1 MNMPT
6 SEQCEDWSSAQV
18 ASFLCQ
24 NQMRECAAA
33 AKRMRIDGHRFMNLS
48 DSDMTRFS
56 LIHQLQLQKMVQD
69 IKKNDGSILNR
80 LRRFRNKSS
89 PKLPVRDYRDNDVE
103 EEQWSEEEFDSDT
116 YEVPQEEKDDSY
128 EPPPC
133 QRVFTSTSS
142 ASFPRGE
149 YIDSC
154 RSRPN
159 HSPRKPIWPPKTT
172 KPPPSPSLP
181 PKPNQQDYDEEDYV
195 NPESDNYI
203 NPTEESPAN
212 RPMHGR
218 GKPITSSPS
227 MSKTVPGC
235 SNSSDVYEVPDM
247 EENSPPP
254 LSRPSTLLR
263 VPTQS
268 LPPRASPRMHIKNC
282 HPIPIQEP
290 IDDDEYEVC
299 NPDTTGSTTSGEKPL
314 PALPKPMPR
323 EMKPLK
329 PYFKPRPD
337 IASGGNEGTALAT
350 RHINQKLTA
359 TPQPSEYKRAKIPLP
374 QMLTSH
380 KTDRGTVATDENGLT
395 DAEEG
400 TDVLK
405 KPWYAS
411 SCDRKTAED
420 ALVRSNKDG
429 SFLIRKSSGQDTQ
442 QPYTL
447 VVFYNS
453 RVYNIPVRYIQA
465 SQRYALGREKK
476 GEERFTSV
484 SHIIENHQRNPLVL
498 IDGQSNT
505 KDSTKLCYAV
515 NP

>member
-1 MNMPT
+1 
-6 SEQCEDWSSAQV
+6 
-18 ASFLCQ
+18 
-24 NQMRECAAA
+24 
-33 AKRMRIDGHRFMNLS
+33 
-48 DSDMTRFS
+48 
-56 LIHQLQLQKMVQD
+56 MVQD

-80 LRRFRNKSS
+80 LRRFQNKSS
-89 PKLPVRDYRDNDVE
+89 PKLPVRDY
-103 EEQWSEEEFDSDT
+103 QGKTYLHDSDT

-128 EPPPC
+128 ETPPC

-142 ASFPRGE
+142 ASFPRGD
-149 YIDSC
+149 YIGSC
-154 RSRPN
+154 HSRPH

-172 KPPPSPSLP
+172 KPSKSPSLP

-195 NPESDNYI
+195 NPESDDEDNYI

-212 RPMHGR
+212 KCYQDTLMSTYNPHVNFPSDRPMHGR
-218 GKPITSSPS
+218 GKLITSSPS
-227 MSKTVPGC
+227 MSKTVPETML
-235 SNSSDVYEVPDM
+235 DVSHVLFHLK
-247 EENSPPP
+247 ENSPPP
-254 LSRPSTLLR
+254 VSRPSTLLR

-268 LPPRASPRMHIKNC
+268 LPPRASPRMHIRNC

-299 NPDTTGSTTSGEKPL
+299 NPDTTGSTMSGEKPL

-323 EMKPLK
+323 ETVVM
-329 PYFKPRPD
+329 FVFFQRPD

-350 RHINQKLTA
+350 RHINQNLTA
-359 TPQPSEYKRAKIPLP
+359 TPQPSEYK
-374 QMLTSH
+374 Q
-380 KTDRGTVATDENGLT
+380 TDRGTVPTDENGLK

-400 TDVLK
+400 TDILN

-411 SCDRKTAED
+411 TCDRKTAED

-465 SQRYALGREKK
+465 SQQYALGREKK

-498 IDGQSNT
+498 IDSQSNT

>member
-1 MNMPT
+1 MDTLNKFTAPA
-6 SEQCEDWSSAQV
+6 SAK
-18 ASFLCQ
+18 L
-24 NQMRECAAA
+24 R
-33 AKRMRIDGHRFMNLS
+33 
-48 DSDMTRFS
+48 
-56 LIHQLQLQKMVQD
+56 QLQKMVQD

-80 LRRFRNKSS
+80 LRRFQNKSS
-89 PKLPVRDYRDNDVE
+89 PKLPVKDYHGNDVE
-103 EEQWSEEEFDSDT
+103 EEQWSEKEFDSDT
-116 YEVPQEEKDDSY
+116 CEFPQEEKDDSY

-133 QRVFTSTSS
+133 QRVFLSTSS

-149 YIDSC
+149 YIDRC
-154 RSRPN
+154 RSRPASP
-159 HSPRKPIWPPKTT
+159 SPRKPVWPQKTT
-172 KPPPSPSLP
+172 KPSPSPSLP

-195 NPESDNYI
+195 NPESDDEDNYI

-212 RPMHGR
+212 HLMHRR
-218 GKPITSSPS
+218 GKPIRSSPS
-227 MSKTVPGC
+227 MSKTVPER
-235 SNSSDVYEVPDM
+235 SNSPDVYEVPDM

-254 LSRPSTLLR
+254 VSRPSTLLS
-263 VPTQS
+263 VPRQS
-268 LPPRASPRMHIKNC
+268 LPPRASPRMHMKSC
-282 HPIPIQEP
+282 HPIPVQEP
-290 IDDDEYEVC
+290 IDDAEYEAC
-299 NPDTTGSTTSGEKPL
+299 NPELTGSTASGQKPL
-314 PALPKPMPR
+314 PALPKPIPR
-323 EMKPLK
+323 ETKPLK
-329 PYFKPRPD
+329 PYFRPRPD

-350 RHINQKLTA
+350 RHINQKITA
-359 TPQPSEYKRAKIPLP
+359 TPQPSEYKCAKIPLP
-374 QMLTSH
+374 QMFTSH
-380 KTDRGTVATDENGLT
+380 KPDRGTVPTDEKGLT

-411 SCDRKTAED
+411 TCDRKTAED

-498 IDGQSNT
+498 IDSQSNS

>member
-1 MNMPT
+1 MDTFNKLTAP
-6 SEQCEDWSSAQV
+6 
-18 ASFLCQ
+18 ASVKL
-24 NQMRECAAA
+24 R
-33 AKRMRIDGHRFMNLS
+33 
-48 DSDMTRFS
+48 
-56 LIHQLQLQKMVQD
+56 QLQKMVQD

-80 LRRFRNKSS
+80 LRRFQNKSS
-89 PKLPVRDYRDNDVE
+89 PKLPVRDYQGNDVK
-103 EEQWSEEEFDSDT
+103 EEQRSEKEFDSDT

-142 ASFPRGE
+142 ASFPRGD

-154 RSRPN
+154 RSRPH

-172 KPPPSPSLP
+172 KPSPSPSLP
-181 PKPNQQDYDEEDYV
+181 PEEDYV
-195 NPESDNYI
+195 NPESDNEDNYI

-218 GKPITSSPS
+218 GKLITSSRS
-227 MSKTVPGC
+227 MSKTVPER
-235 SNSSDVYEVPDM
+235 SNSPDVYEVPDM

-254 LSRPSTLLR
+254 VSRPSTLLR

-268 LPPRASPRMHIKNC
+268 LPPRSSPRMHIRNC

-299 NPDTTGSTTSGEKPL
+299 NPDTTGSTMSVEKPL

-323 EMKPLK
+323 ETKPLK
-329 PYFKPRPD
+329 PYFRTRPD
-337 IASGGNEGTALAT
+337 IASGGNEGKALAT

-359 TPQPSEYKRAKIPLP
+359 TPQPSEYKRAMIPLP

-380 KTDRGTVATDENGLT
+380 KTDRGTVPTDENGLT

-400 TDVLK
+400 TDVLN

-411 SCDRKTAED
+411 TCDRKTAED

-453 RVYNIPVRYIQA
+453 RVYNIPVRYVQA

-476 GEERFTSV
+476 GEEHFTSV

-498 IDGQSNT
+498 IDSQSNT

>member
-1 MNMPT
+1 MDTLNKFTAPA
-6 SEQCEDWSSAQV
+6 SAK
-18 ASFLCQ
+18 L
-24 NQMRECAAA
+24 R
-33 AKRMRIDGHRFMNLS
+33 
-48 DSDMTRFS
+48 
-56 LIHQLQLQKMVQD
+56 QLQKMVQD

-80 LRRFRNKSS
+80 LRRFQNKSS
-89 PKLPVRDYRDNDVE
+89 PKLPVKDYQGNDVE
-103 EEQWSEEEFDSDT
+103 EEQWSEKEFDSDT
-116 YEVPQEEKDDSY
+116 CEFPQEEKDDSY

-133 QRVFTSTSS
+133 QRVFLSTSS

-154 RSRPN
+154 RSRPASP
-159 HSPRKPIWPPKTT
+159 SPRKPVWPPKTT
-172 KPPPSPSLP
+172 KPSPSPSLP
-181 PKPNQQDYDEEDYV
+181 PKPNQQDYDEEDYI
-195 NPESDNYI
+195 NPESDDEDNYI

-212 RPMHGR
+212 RLMHGR

-227 MSKTVPGC
+227 MSKTVPER
-235 SNSSDVYEVPDM
+235 SNSPDVYEVPDM

-254 LSRPSTLLR
+254 VSRPSTLLS
-263 VPTQS
+263 VPRQS
-268 LPPRASPRMHIKNC
+268 LPPRASPRMHMKSC
-282 HPIPIQEP
+282 HPIPVQEP
-290 IDDDEYEVC
+290 IDDAEYEAY
-299 NPDTTGSTTSGEKPL
+299 NPELS
-314 PALPKPMPR
+314 
-323 EMKPLK
+323 
-329 PYFKPRPD
+329 
-337 IASGGNEGTALAT
+337 TALAT
-350 RHINQKLTA
+350 RHINQKLPA
-359 TPQPSEYKRAKIPLP
+359 TPQPSEYKCAMIPLP
-374 QMLTSH
+374 QMFTSH
-380 KTDRGTVATDENGLT
+380 KSDRGTVPTDEKGLT

-411 SCDRKTAED
+411 TCDRKTAED

-498 IDGQSNT
+498 IDSQSNS

>member
-1 MNMPT
+1 M
-6 SEQCEDWSSAQV
+6 SQLSS
-18 ASFLCQ
+18 
-24 NQMRECAAA
+24 
-33 AKRMRIDGHRFMNLS
+33 
-48 DSDMTRFS
+48 
-56 LIHQLQLQKMVQD
+56 QLQKMVQD
-69 IKKNDGSILNR
+69 IKKSDGSILNR
-80 LRRFRNKSS
+80 LRRFQNKSA
-89 PKLPVRDYRDNDVE
+89 PKLPVRDYQGNDVE
-103 EEQWSEEEFDSDT
+103 EEQWSEKEFDSDT
-116 YEVPQEEKDDSY
+116 YEVPQEEDDSY

-133 QRVFTSTSS
+133 QRVFTSSS
-142 ASFPRGE
+142 SVSFPRGD

-154 RSRPN
+154 RSRPD
-159 HSPRKPIWPPKTT
+159 HSPRKPIRPPKTT
-172 KPPPSPSLP
+172 KPSPSPSLP

-195 NPESDNYI
+195 NPESDDEDNYI
-203 NPTEESPAN
+203 NPTEESSAN
-212 RPMHGR
+212 RPMHGI
-218 GKPITSSPS
+218 GKPIMSSPS
-227 MSKTVPGC
+227 MSKTVPER
-235 SNSSDVYEVPDM
+235 SNSSDVYEIPDM

-254 LSRPSTLLR
+254 VSRPSTLLR

-268 LPPRASPRMHIKNC
+268 LPPRASPRIHTKKR
-282 HPIPIQEP
+282 HPIPVQEP

-299 NPDTTGSTTSGEKPL
+299 DPDATGSATSGEKPL
-314 PALPKPMPR
+314 PELSKPTPR
-323 EMKPLK
+323 ETKPLK
-329 PYFKPRPD
+329 PYFRPRPD
-337 IASGGNEGTALAT
+337 IASRENEGPALAM

-359 TPQPSEYKRAKIPLP
+359 TPQPSEYKRANRIPLP
-374 QMLTSH
+374 QMFTSH
-380 KTDRGTVATDENGLT
+380 KPDRGTVPTAENGLP

-411 SCDRKTAED
+411 TCDRKTAED

-465 SQRYALGREKK
+465 LQRYALGREKK

-498 IDGQSNT
+498 IDSQSNT

>member
-1 MNMPT
+1 MR
-6 SEQCEDWSSAQV
+6 
-18 ASFLCQ
+18 SF
-24 NQMRECAAA
+24 
-33 AKRMRIDGHRFMNLS
+33 KR
-48 DSDMTRFS
+48 DM
-56 LIHQLQLQKMVQD
+56 
-69 IKKNDGSILNR
+69 KKTDGSILNR
-80 LRRFRNKSS
+80 LRRFQNKSS
-89 PKLPVRDYRDNDVE
+89 PKLPVKDYHGKTYLH
-103 EEQWSEEEFDSDT
+103 DSDT
-116 YEVPQEEKDDSY
+116 YEFPQEEKDDSY

-133 QRVFTSTSS
+133 QRVFPSTSS

-154 RSRPN
+154 RNRPGSP
-159 HSPRKPIWPPKTT
+159 SPRKPVWPPKTT
-172 KPPPSPSLP
+172 KPSPSLP

-195 NPESDNYI
+195 NPESDDEDNYI

-212 RPMHGR
+212 TLMSTYNPHVNLPSDRLMHGR

-227 MSKTVPGC
+227 MSKTVPER
-235 SNSSDVYEVPDM
+235 SNSPGM
-247 EENSPPP
+247 RLH
-254 LSRPSTLLR
+254 LSRGTEYLELTYFICVNLLY
-263 VPTQS
+263 VIS
-268 LPPRASPRMHIKNC
+268 VLLAGSSASG
-282 HPIPIQEP
+282 Q
-290 IDDDEYEVC
+290 
-299 NPDTTGSTTSGEKPL
+299 KPL

-323 EMKPLK
+323 ETYVSLTKII
-329 PYFKPRPD
+329 YHIFC
-337 IASGGNEGTALAT
+337 TALAT

-359 TPQPSEYKRAKIPLP
+359 TPQPSEYKCAK
-374 QMLTSH
+374 
-380 KTDRGTVATDENGLT
+380 GTVPTDEKRLT

-411 SCDRKTAED
+411 TCDRKTAED

-498 IDGQSNT
+498 IDSQSNS